1 VEQVEGAKENIS
13 PKVAAA
19 GVTGVGRRGQAV
31 AAVIRIAR
39 EIEGRERSARG
50 AGLGRVNDPD
60 PSRVGLAVP
69 EWAGL
74 GQMASWAKKKA
85 LAIYLNKTP
94 TFKFECYFLF
104 EFNSNSKLK

>member
-1 VEQVEGAKENIS
+1 LVEQVEGAEENIS

-19 GVTGVGRRGQAV
+19 EVTGVGRRGQA
-31 AAVIRIAR
+31 AAIRVTR

-74 GQMASWAKKKA
+74 GQLASWAKKA
-85 LAIYLNKTP
+85 LAIYLNKIFK
-94 TFKFECYFLF
+94 FKFECYFLF

>member
-1 VEQVEGAKENIS
+1 VGLVEGAEESIS

-19 GVTGVGRRGQAV
+19 EVTKVGRRSQA
-31 AAVIRIAR
+31 AAAAIRVAR

-74 GQMASWAKKKA
+74 GQMASWAKKG
-85 LAIYLNKTP
+85 LWPFI
-94 TFKFECYFLF
+94 
-104 EFNSNSKLK
+104 